1 MVNRRPLCGD
11 VTDPAA
17 SAAVLGAYGGP
28 GAGAGGMAGGRRSCG
43 PRTPSPAP
51 PPPAQW
57 HIPQHALAAE
67 PPAPRADLGAAP
79 PAPDYKITLGRARAS
94 SAVTSTNPETPSPS
108 LNVRLVARCPLGE
121 RVVETSSDG

>member
-1 MVNRRPLCGD
+1 MVNGRPLCSSC
-11 VTDPAA
+11 TDPAA

-28 GAGAGGMAGGRRSCG
+28 GGVPGGPTGGRRSCG

-57 HIPQHALAAE
+57 HIPQLALGGE
-67 PPAPRADLGAAP
+67 PPAPRADPAAP

-108 LNVRLVARCPLGE
+108 LNVRTAACSVETVARRRNL
-121 RVVETSSDG
+121 